1 MREVRWQRK
10 SCPERSRTGRMG
22 CQPVVFG
29 KQQGRRRV
37 QRSRPMINAE
47 IGACSAF
54 AASFVVLYLELLSRG
69 SGTSA
74 LDVGCWALSV
84 EF

>member
-37 QRSRPMINAE
+37 QRS
-47 IGACSAF
+47 
-54 AASFVVLYLELLSRG
+54 ASNDQCGNRRVPRLRSVIRYSI
-69 SGTSA
+69 SGIA
-74 LDVGCWALSV
+74 VPRIRDFGV
-84 EF
+84 ERWMLGVER